1 MASAFCSSADNP
13 GLLGQLILAT
23 VAIHAARNS
32 RGVSAM
38 VFTVLLLSCV
48 CGPGV
53 SIFTGRGSFVFVGA
67 ALGAIGAVTGAGVCL
82 GEAGC
87 CTAISSTDL
96 FL

>member
-32 RGVSAM
+32 RAGSAM
-38 VFTVLLLSCV
+38 GFTVLLLSCV
-48 CGPGV
+48 CGTGV
-53 SIFTGRGSFVFVGA
+53 SIFTGSGSLVFTGS
-67 ALGAIGAVTGAGVCL
+67 ALGAIGAGAGAAVCF
-82 GEAGC
+82 GEVGC